1 MLGFT
6 RFQISL
12 GFWVPKP
19 PLLKD
24 LQVLNF
30 GGSGGG
36 GSISLEGHIHRSLGF
51 PLHQG
56 LLGGAGGGIYIQTRV
71 N

>member
-30 GGSGGG
+30 GGG
-36 GSISLEGHIHRSLGF
+36 GSISLKGHIQRSLGS
-51 PLHQG
+51 HCIKAC
-56 LLGGAGGGIYIQTRV
+56 GGRGGIYIQTRV